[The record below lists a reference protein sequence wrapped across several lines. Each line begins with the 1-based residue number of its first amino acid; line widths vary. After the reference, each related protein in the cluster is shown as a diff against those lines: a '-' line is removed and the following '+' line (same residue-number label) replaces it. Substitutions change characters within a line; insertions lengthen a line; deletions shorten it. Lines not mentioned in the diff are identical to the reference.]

1 MLNGYLDKIDF
12 LHGYTNVEAI
22 TQGHSAIAKY
32 KVELDG
38 KMFFVKITS
47 HAVNDTIDSILLSV
61 KVPHAKVCASGKND
75 DGTYFIIEEFIESPI
90 FKECFDKKS
99 EKFIYERAFY
109 MGSRY
114 SKLRKN
120 NPDKKVDEK
129 SYSSIKKRV
138 ERVISEY
145 DNFIEKHEGIEQIP
159 EWNKLICLKDY
170 FSSHLEDIK
179 NNVMVYGNTDIHP
192 SNFMLNDELIAVDFE
207 NTGYAEI
214 SNAIRWGLVSSDVDR
229 QDKYYAFAR
238 GYLEGVFQFNIP
250 VCVKKAIVCMFA
262 FMAFR
267 EAFAHLKR
275 GNIEKFSLYLKKIF
289 ADFKNEEIGYQF
301 TFDISK
307 IKLLN
312 NLKKIRRMKGSYNA
326 NNLVFKCYCGRQKY
340 LLKVMHGNSKTLD
353 KYLYFYDMLT
363 FYDIPSP
370 KVFESGVLN
379 EKYIFVLFEY
389 IEGEEWHKVLS
400 LEDYETGRACGRKIA
415 QYFNRLQDVSEDMI
429 PKFTIKN
436 FNQYNLESLNII
448 FDNEE
453 AKNVMPVSK
462 ETLISMLEKYSKDF
476 EDEPLRLIH
485 GDIKF
490 GNIMSKDDKLYILDN
505 ENYCYSYEIVNFR
518 YNLATKFSNEEL
530 DLKKGFYNGY
540 FTEVYGEKIPHRLQ
554 GQAKYLVV
562 SDLINYSR
570 CYAEKISSNG
580 HLDLHKKLFENGFY
594 EKEINWL
601 S

>member
-1 MLNGYLDKIDF
+1 
-12 LHGYTNVEAI
+12 
-22 TQGHSAIAKY
+22 
-32 KVELDG
+32 
-38 KMFFVKITS
+38 
-47 HAVNDTIDSILLSV
+47 
-61 KVPHAKVCASGKND
+61 
-75 DGTYFIIEEFIESPI
+75 
-90 FKECFDKKS
+90 
-99 EKFIYERAFY
+99 
-109 MGSRY
+109 
-114 SKLRKN
+114 
-120 NPDKKVDEK
+120 
-129 SYSSIKKRV
+129 
-138 ERVISEY
+138 
-145 DNFIEKHEGIEQIP
+145 
-159 EWNKLICLKDY
+159 
-170 FSSHLEDIK
+170 
-179 NNVMVYGNTDIHP
+179 MVYGNTDIHP

-214 SNAIRWGLVSSDVDR
+214 TNAIRWGLVSSDIDR

-250 VCVKKAIVCMFA
+250 ACVKKAIVCMFA

-275 GNIEKFSLYLKKIF
+275 GNKDKFSLYLKKIF
-289 ADFKNEEIGYQF
+289 ADFKNEEIGFQY

-307 IKLLN
+307 IKVLN

-326 NNLVFKCYCGRQKY
+326 HNLVFKCYCGRQKY
-340 LLKVMHGNSKTLD
+340 LLKVMHGDSKTLD

-363 FYDIPSP
+363 SHDIPSP

-389 IEGEEWHKVLS
+389 INGEEWHKVLP
-400 LEDYETGRACGRKIA
+400 LDDYDTGRSCGKKIA
-415 QYFNRLQDVSEDMI
+415 QYFNRLQDVNEEKIS
-429 PKFTIKN
+429 KFTIKD
-436 FNQYNLESLNII
+436 FNKVNLETLNII

-485 GDIKF
+485 ADIKF

-518 YNLATKFSNEEL
+518 YNMATKFSNEEL

-540 FTEVYGEKIPHRLQ
+540 FTEVYGGRIPKRLQ
-554 GQAKYLVV
+554 GQAKYLVI

-570 CYAEKISSNG
+570 CYVEKISSNG
-580 HLDLHKKLFENGFY
+580 HLELHKELFENGFY
-594 EKEINWL
+594 DKEINWL